1 MKKEVL
7 AVCLAA
13 SAFASDD
20 AFSPALTWQ
29 ATRGLTQT
37 QSAEPLGEGRLSVSL
52 KGSAFV
58 QDQDGKS
65 AFSIPKNATLA
76 TFQGAMSYGLNNGA
90 DLFGTIVAY
99 GVNGGENQKG
109 LGSGSIGMKLG
120 LPLPDDFPV
129 RAGIMGQAIGGFSG
143 NQLIE
148 DREGNVKTGKLRPDG
163 YNYFETRKTGNYD
176 FQLMGL
182 LSLVFGNEDIK
193 IRLHGNGGISSTVG
207 NDGER
212 IGLLAGGLE
221 IAPGR
226 YVSIGLEGN
235 YRTWLTEPKGND
247 PLWLTPSLY
256 LKTPV
261 GFNIHGGTDI
271 ALSTGRGNE
280 AMALAPWRAF
290 GGISASF
297 DVFAKSRAEARAKA
311 LRDSLER
318 ENLKETSRRLA
329 EQQKQLSEKAKQD
342 SIEAANTLA
351 AKSKDARE
359 KELAAAALQKAMSDS
374 LARRQNELL
383 EKERQLKLKEDSL
396 AMAEQDRRRQKGV
409 ADSLEARRIQDSIA
423 MAKQLADEKSKRSDL
438 EKELLKSGQVK
449 LEALYFE
456 NGKTAISLNSKP
468 YLQMVGQSLAK
479 YPKLKIEI
487 GGHTDNKGKKAANQK
502 LSAGRAE
509 AVKTFLAQAYPELA
523 GSLSAKGYGDSKPKA
538 NNKTEDGRLQN
549 RRVELKVLNPEI
561 LKEYAK

>member
-1 MKKEVL
+1 MKKEIL
-7 AVCLAA
+7 AVCVAA
-13 SAFASDD
+13 SAFAGDA

-29 ATRGLTQT
+29 GTRGLTQT

-52 KGSAFV
+52 KGSAFT

-65 AFSIPKNATLA
+65 PYSLVKNATLA

-90 DLFGTIVAY
+90 DLFGTVTAY
-99 GVNGGENQKG
+99 GVNGGDNQKG

-120 LPLPDDFPV
+120 LPLPEDFPV
-129 RAGIMGQAIGGFSG
+129 RAGIMGQAIGGFAGS
-143 NQLIE
+143 QLIE
-148 DREGNVKTGKLRPDG
+148 NRDGNVKTAKLRPDG
-163 YNYFETRKTGNYD
+163 YNYFETRKSGNYD

-182 LSLVFGNEDIK
+182 LSLVFGNDDIK
-193 IRLHGNGGISSTVG
+193 VRLHGNGGISSTVG
-207 NDGER
+207 DDGER

-226 YVSIGLEGN
+226 YLSIGVEGN
-235 YRTWLTEPKGND
+235 YRTWLDKPSGKD
-247 PLWLTPSLY
+247 PLWITPSMY
-256 LKTPV
+256 IKTPV
-261 GFNIHGGTDI
+261 GFNLHGGADI
-271 ALSTGRGNE
+271 ALSSERGVE
-280 AMALAPWRAF
+280 ANALAPWRAF

-329 EQQKQLSEKAKQD
+329 EKAKQD
-342 SIEAANTLA
+342 SVNAANAMA
-351 AKSKDARE
+351 AKNKDALE
-359 KELAAAALQKAMSDS
+359 KELAAAAQQKALSDS
-374 LARRQNELL
+374 LSRRQNELL

-396 AMAEQDRRRQKGV
+396 AMAEQDRRRQRGV

-423 MAKQLADEKSKRSDL
+423 MAKKLEEEKGKRGDL
-438 EKELLKSGQVK
+438 ERELLKSGVAK

-468 YLQMVGQSLAK
+468 YLQMVGQILAK
-479 YPKLKIEI
+479 YPKLKLEV

-502 LSAGRAE
+502 LSAGRAQ
-509 AVKTFLAQAYPELA
+509 AVKAFLAEAYPELA
-523 GSLSAKGYGDSKPKA
+523 GSLTAKGYGDSKPKA